1 MVIHDSSVWIEPKI
15 IKEWYQLKVISQW
28 DWDSKAIC
36 FKQISN
42 DIISYK
48 LCHYIADAEK
58 QPYLSCNT
66 INIITDEMKEE
77 LLKQGYTLSD
87 KI

>member
-1 MVIHDSSVWIEPKI
+1 MEIYGSTIWVNPEET
-15 IKEWYQLKVISQW
+15 KEWYQLQVISQW

-36 FKQISN
+36 FKQIGN

-48 LCHYIADAEK
+48 LCHHIADAEK

-66 INIITDEMKEE
+66 VDIITDEMKEE
-77 LLKQGYTLSD
+77 LINQGYTISN
-87 KI
+87 KV